1 MVKTIDLYLEKLF
14 EIYFFPFEKGNFW
27 LFQQA
32 RCEVIIKYT
41 NCNLLEQEW
50 IRTGIRTLET
60 QTEEKDK
67 NIKARKNVTGSCKND
82 SVFFFNT
89 TDEWKTLGRYYRYKK
104 ELWISVT

>member
-1 MVKTIDLYLEKLF
+1 MVKTIDLYLEKSF

-67 NIKARKNVTGSCKND
+67 NIKARKNVTGSCKNE
-82 SVFFFNT
+82 SVFFLIQLTNGKRWEGII
-89 TDEWKTLGRYYRYKK
+89 DIKK
-104 ELWISVT
+104 SFE